1 MKTIKTLLVLCMLA
15 AITATANA
23 APQMMEPIERDTVII
38 ELENGSRIVIYTKD
52 RIELKKLQAYDINE
66 MIRDLN
72 QSVQGSNVDYMELE
86 NKDGSKY
93 LIDSPKVL
101 FGEGVAEGDT
111 VMITEQD
118 LDNIRIRIGGMELA
132 VDPDKIDEWDGDWD
146 EWDDRNDLDLKKYSY
161 TQEETQRTRDY
172 FNLEIGINNWL
183 QNGRLPNENNEPYS
197 VKNWGS
203 WYVGLN
209 WINST
214 RIGGPLFV
222 EWGGGFNMYN
232 WKLEDTDFQ
241 FVKGDTRVEMVD
253 ALPDGASGVK
263 SKLSATYINASLV
276 PVLDFSK
283 GSRKVNA
290 TKGDGF
296 TFKTSRKKGFR
307 MGGGMYASYR
317 LGSKS
322 KYIYKDGTNRDR
334 NKESDHFYLENFR
347 YGVRG
352 QVGFG
357 SVDFFVLY
365 DLNQV
370 FAENKGPNGANLH
383 AFTFGITI

>member
-1 MKTIKTLLVLCMLA
+1 MPAV
-15 AITATANA
+15 ANA
-23 APQMMEPIERDTVII
+23 TNSMEPLERDTVII

-72 QSVQGSNVDYMELE
+72 ASVQGSNVDYMELE

-111 VMITEQD
+111 VLITEED
-118 LDNIRIRIGGMELA
+118 LDKIRIRIGGMELA
-132 VDPDKIDEWDGDWD
+132 LDPDKLDELEHYDG
-146 EWDDRNDLDLKKYSY
+146 NDLDLKKYSY
-161 TQEETQRTRDY
+161 VKENSDRTRHV
-172 FNLEIGINNWL
+172 FNVEIGLNNWVE
-183 QNGRLPNENNEPYS
+183 NGRLPNENNEPYA
-197 VKNWGS
+197 VKPWGS
-203 WYVGLN
+203 WYVGIN

-214 RIGGPLFV
+214 KVAGPIFL

-232 WKLEDTDFQ
+232 WKLEDTNFQ
-241 FVKGDTRVEMVD
+241 FTKGDTQVEMVD
-253 ALPDGASGVK
+253 ALPAEAAGVK
-263 SKLSATYINASLV
+263 SKLSATYINVSLV

-283 GSRKVNA
+283 GSRRVSA
-290 TKGDGF
+290 TKGEGF
-296 TFKTSRKKGFR
+296 TFKSYRKEGFR
-307 MGGGMYASYR
+307 IGGGMYASYR
-317 LGSKS
+317 LGSRS
-322 KYIYKDGTNRDR
+322 KFVFEDGGNRDR
-334 NKESDHFYLENFR
+334 TKESDHFYLENFR

-365 DLNQV
+365 DLNQA
-370 FAENKGPNGANLH
+370 FAPNKGPNGANLH
-383 AFTFGITI
+383 AFTFGITL

>member
-1 MKTIKTLLVLCMLA
+1 MKTIKTLLILGMVALMPA
-15 AITATANA
+15 VANA
-23 APQMMEPIERDTVII
+23 TNSMEPLERDTVII

-72 QSVQGSNVDYMELE
+72 ASVQGSNVDYMELE

-111 VMITEQD
+111 VLITEED
-118 LDNIRIRIGGMELA
+118 LDKIRIRIGGMELA
-132 VDPDKIDEWDGDWD
+132 LDPDKLDELEHYDG
-146 EWDDRNDLDLKKYSY
+146 NDLDLKKYSY
-161 TQEETQRTRDY
+161 VKENSDRTRHV
-172 FNLEIGINNWL
+172 FNVEIGLNNWVE
-183 QNGRLPNENNEPYS
+183 NGRLPNENNEPYA
-197 VKNWGS
+197 VKPWGS
-203 WYVGLN
+203 WYVGIN

-214 RIGGPLFV
+214 KVAGPIFL

-232 WKLEDTDFQ
+232 WKLEDTNFQ
-241 FVKGDTRVEMVD
+241 FTKGDTQVEMVD
-253 ALPDGASGVK
+253 ALPAEAAGVK
-263 SKLSATYINASLV
+263 SKLSATYINVSLV

-283 GSRKVNA
+283 GSRRVSA
-290 TKGDGF
+290 TKGEGF
-296 TFKTSRKKGFR
+296 TFKSYRKEGFR
-307 MGGGMYASYR
+307 IGGGMYASYR
-317 LGSKS
+317 LGSRS
-322 KYIYKDGTNRDR
+322 KFVFEDGGNRDR
-334 NKESDHFYLENFR
+334 TKESDHFYLENFR

-365 DLNQV
+365 DLNQA
-370 FAENKGPNGANLH
+370 FAPNKGPNGANLH
-383 AFTFGITI
+383 AFTFGITL

>member
-1 MKTIKTLLVLCMLA
+1 MKTIKTLLILA
-15 AITATANA
+15 MVALIPAVSNATN
-23 APQMMEPIERDTVII
+23 MMEPVERDTVII

-72 QSVQGSNVDYMELE
+72 SSVQGSNVDYMELE

-111 VMITEQD
+111 VLITEED

-132 VDPDKIDEWDGDWD
+132 VDPNKIDEFERYDG
-146 EWDDRNDLDLKKYSY
+146 NDLDLKKYSY
-161 TQEETQRTRDY
+161 VKEETDRTRHF
-172 FNLEIGINNWL
+172 FNVEIGLNNWMEKD
-183 QNGRLPNENNEPYS
+183 GTLPNENNEPYA
-197 VKNWGS
+197 VKPWGS

-214 RIGGPLFV
+214 KVAGPIFL

-241 FVKGDTRVEMVD
+241 FTKGDTQVEVVEGLPAD
-253 ALPDGASGVK
+253 AVGIK

-283 GSRKVNA
+283 GSRRVSA

-296 TFKTSRKKGFR
+296 TFKSYRKKGFR
-307 MGGGMYASYR
+307 IGGGMYASYR

-322 KYIYKDGTNRDR
+322 KFVFKDGGSRDR
-334 NKESDHFYLENFR
+334 TKESDHFYLENFR
-347 YGVRG
+347 YGIRG

-357 SVDFFVLY
+357 SCDFFVLY
-365 DLNQV
+365 DLNEV
-370 FAENKGPNGANLH
+370 FANGRGPGGAKLN
-383 AFTFGITI
+383 AFTVGITL